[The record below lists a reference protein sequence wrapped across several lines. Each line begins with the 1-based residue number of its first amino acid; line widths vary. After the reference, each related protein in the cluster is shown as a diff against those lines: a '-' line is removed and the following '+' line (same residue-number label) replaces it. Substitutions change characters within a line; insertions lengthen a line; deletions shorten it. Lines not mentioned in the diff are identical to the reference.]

1 MASTASPI
9 EHKWKIRARVQSEG
23 EDHVQE
29 DACGFVGANAWM
41 IDGATSLLAPL
52 GLPAASDPSWLA
64 QTLSAALAEAACA
77 GALRAA
83 GPEERLGTRELLA
96 RGLITVDRTGAP
108 LVGAE
113 RVRFPSA
120 AVSVAHLH
128 DAGVEVLSLAD
139 CHVVVELA
147 AGGVEHVMSE
157 LADVRVQ
164 RKLEPAP
171 GAQDPTERRR
181 LLRADRERRNTAE
194 GLWVARREPEAAAHA
209 FVAQLGP
216 PTLLVM
222 ASDGAW
228 RAVDLGLVAG
238 PEEFL
243 RSVADPVAALELMHR
258 LRAHQRD
265 IGEPADDA
273 SVLVLEPGQTRRVVS
288 EAAYLRP
295 KLRFPGIR

>member
-1 MASTASPI
+1 
-9 EHKWKIRARVQSEG
+9 
-23 EDHVQE
+23 
-29 DACGFVGANAWM
+29 M
-41 IDGATSLLAPL
+41 IDGATSLLEPL

-64 QTLSAALAEAACA
+64 QTLSAALAEAAYA

-83 GPEERLGTRELLA
+83 GPEERVGTRGLLA
-96 RGLITVDRTGAP
+96 RGLITVDRTGGP

-128 DAGVEVLSLAD
+128 DDGVEVLSLAD

-147 AGGVEHVMSE
+147 DGGVEHVMSE

-171 GAQDPTERRR
+171 GAHDPAERSR

-216 PTLLVM
+216 PALLVM

-243 RSVADPVAALELMHR
+243 RRVADPVAALELMHR
-258 LRAHQRD
+258 LRSHQRD
-265 IGEPADDA
+265 IGEAADDA
-273 SVLVLEPGQTRRVVS
+273 TVLVVEPADQDQDVTRADGLQRLPTVRACAGGWRS
-288 EAAYLRP
+288 RPSPRPAARP
-295 KLRFPGIR
+295 R

>member
-1 MASTASPI
+1 MTSTALTKGRS
-9 EHKWKIRARVQSEG
+9 WKIRARVQSEG
-23 EDHVQE
+23 DNHVQE
-29 DACGFVGANAWM
+29 DACGFAGADAWI
-41 IDGATSLLAPL
+41 IDGATSLLQPL

-77 GALRAA
+77 KALGAA
-83 GPEERLGTRELLA
+83 GSEEGVATRELLA
-96 RGLITVDRTGAP
+96 RGLVTVDRTGQL
-108 LVGAE
+108 LVGQE

-120 AVSVAHLH
+120 AVSVAHL
-128 DAGVEVLSLAD
+128 DDDGVELLSLAD

-147 AGGVEHVMSE
+147 DGGVEHVIGE

-164 RKLEPAP
+164 PASEPAR

-181 LLRADRERRNTAE
+181 LLLADRERRNTAG

-209 FVAQLGP
+209 FVARFGP
-216 PTLLVM
+216 PALLVM

-243 RSVADPVAALELMHR
+243 RSVRDPVAALELMHR
-258 LRAHQRD
+258 LRSHQRD
-265 IGEPADDA
+265 IGEAADDA
-273 SVLVLEPGQTRRVVS
+273 TVLVLEPGRR
-288 EAAYLRP
+288 AQM
-295 KLRFPGIR
+295 